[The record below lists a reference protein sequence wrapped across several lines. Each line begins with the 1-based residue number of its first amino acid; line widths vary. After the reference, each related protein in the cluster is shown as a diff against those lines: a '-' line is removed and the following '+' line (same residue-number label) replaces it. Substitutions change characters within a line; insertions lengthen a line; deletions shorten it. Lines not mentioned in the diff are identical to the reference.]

1 MMPMMISS
9 LPGIIWVTC
18 EVLINHNLSSF
29 FSNTTYSASII
40 LAVFAFSARLK
51 ALQNL
56 KPMIATGIRS
66 TANNTENSTADI
78 PIIISNNG
86 IAMRR
91 DRVNDACIV
100 KGLLGLRGWL
110 FLIESKTD
118 G

>member
-9 LPGIIWVTC
+9 LLGIIWVTC

-66 TANNTENSTADI
+66 TANNTENKTAET

-86 IAMRR
+86 IAKRR

-100 KGLLGLRGWL
+100 KGSVGVEGMAI
-110 FLIESKTD
+110 FN
-118 G
+118 